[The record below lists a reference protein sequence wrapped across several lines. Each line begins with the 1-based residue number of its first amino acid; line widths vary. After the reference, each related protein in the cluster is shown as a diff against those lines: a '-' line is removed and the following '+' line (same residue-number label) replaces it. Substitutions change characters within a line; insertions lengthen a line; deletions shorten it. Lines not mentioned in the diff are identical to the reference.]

1 VSIVVL
7 FRVVKTKNLY
17 MQIIVLALFLVPF
30 FFLPPETVQRF
41 KYTYTASGGS
51 EAQVTLFGIKFDPSS
66 SARLLCFWWAL
77 EFFWRHA
84 VLGHGVT
91 GYGFIDGQ
99 FFTVL
104 TELGLVGLGAFIW
117 LLASVHK
124 IIRTAMHT
132 EDLPPRLQGMV
143 KGFYAGFWGILA
155 NAMTANSFVIVRIA
169 EPFWFITGL
178 IVVMLILKEQRPE
191 ADVVVFP
198 QVSAG

>member
-1 VSIVVL
+1 
-7 FRVVKTKNLY
+7 
-17 MQIIVLALFLVPF
+17 M
-30 FFLPPETVQRF
+30 
-41 KYTYTASGGS
+41 
-51 EAQVTLFGIKFDPSS
+51 
-66 SARLLCFWWAL
+66 
-77 EFFWRHA
+77 
-84 VLGHGVT
+84 T

-155 NAMTANSFVIVRIA
+155 HAMTANSFVIVRIA